1 MNRYLTFAAFAGSL
15 ALGTASNVLAQAP
28 AGQVPGQTPGMI
40 GAGVSA
46 NGVTQFKDER
56 TGKVWTPENVS
67 KDNQTPQQQAAMPAT
82 PADKAFDPTSQ
93 SVGTQLVVQRPRGN
107 LMGTVP
113 ITAGPTVPAV
123 VIDSPWLQAVP
134 QQNWLSVLYVTNN
147 SANVVDPV
155 VGCTFT
161 NGGRPVQDTRVV
173 LSPAG
178 PGERWG
184 VPVYGPPVTTFV
196 DRVTCRLLSP
206 V

>member
-1 MNRYLTFAAFAGSL
+1 MNRYLTLTALAGSL
-15 ALGTASNVLAQAP
+15 ALGAGSQVLAQGP
-28 AGQVPGQTPGMI
+28 RVI
-40 GAGVSA
+40 DAGVSA

-56 TGKVWTPENVS
+56 TGKVWTPDNVS

-82 PADKAFDPTSQ
+82 SADKAFDPSSQ
-93 SVGTQLVVQRPRGN
+93 SVGTQVVLQRPRGN

-206 V
+206 I

>member
-1 MNRYLTFAAFAGSL
+1 MYRYLTLAGYAASL
-15 ALGTASNVLAQAP
+15 ALGAATPVSAQAP
-28 AGQVPGQTPGMI
+28 AAQTPGMI

-67 KDNQTPQQQAAMPAT
+67 KDNQTPQQQAATPAT

-93 SVGTQLVVQRPRGN
+93 SVGTQVVVQRPRGN

-206 V
+206 A

>member
-1 MNRYLTFAAFAGSL
+1 MKHSITLTAIAGILTFAA
-15 ALGTASNVLAQAP
+15 ASAFAQAP
-28 AGQVPGQTPGMI
+28 GTV

-46 NGVTQFKDER
+46 NGLTQFKDEK

-67 KDNQTPQQQAAMPAT
+67 KDNQTPQQQAAMPQSST
-82 PADKAFDPTSQ
+82 DKAFDPNSQ
-93 SVGTQLVVQRPRGN
+93 VVSTQVVLQRPKGN

-113 ITAGPTVPAV
+113 IAAGPNVPVV

-147 SANVVDPV
+147 SANVVDAV

-161 NGGRPVQDTRVV
+161 NGGRPVQDTRIV
-173 LSPAG
+173 LQPSG

-184 VPVYGPPVTTFV
+184 FPVYGPPVTTFV
-196 DRVTCRLLSP
+196 DRVTCRVLSP
-206 V
+206 A

>member
-1 MNRYLTFAAFAGSL
+1 MKRQTSL
-15 ALGTASNVLAQAP
+15 AVAVGALIVASSTIAYSQAP
-28 AGQVPGQTPGMI
+28 GAV

-46 NGVTQFKDER
+46 NGVAQFKDER

-67 KDNQTPQQQAAMPAT
+67 KDNQTPQQQSAMPST
-82 PADKAFDPTSQ
+82 PSDKAFDPNSQ

-107 LMGTVP
+107 LMGVLP

-134 QQNWLSVLYVTNN
+134 QQSWLSVLYVTNN
-147 SANVVDPV
+147 SANVVDVV
-155 VGCTFT
+155 VGCMFT

-173 LSPAG
+173 LPPSG

-184 VPVYGPPVTTFV
+184 VPVYGPAVSTFV
-196 DRVTCRLLSP
+196 DRVTCRILAP

>member
-1 MNRYLTFAAFAGSL
+1 MNRNIALRTFAGFVALGLAGS
-15 ALGTASNVLAQAP
+15 ALAQSP
-28 AGQVPGQTPGMI
+28 ANQSSGMI

-67 KDNQTPQQQAAMPAT
+67 KDNQIPQQQAATPAT
-82 PADKAFDPTSQ
+82 PADKAFDPNSQ
-93 SVGTQLVVQRPRGN
+93 SVGTRVVVQRPRGN

-113 ITAGPTVPAV
+113 ITAGPTVPTV

-134 QQNWLSVLYVTNN
+134 QENWLSVLYVTNN
-147 SANVVDPV
+147 GANVVDPV

-161 NGGRPVQDTRVV
+161 NGGRPVQDTRIV

-206 V
+206 L

>member
-1 MNRYLTFAAFAGSL
+1 MKHSLTLTAIAGILTFSAAPAF
-15 ALGTASNVLAQAP
+15 AQAP
-28 AGQVPGQTPGMI
+28 GTV

-46 NGVTQFKDER
+46 NGLTQFKDEK

-67 KDNQTPQQQAAMPAT
+67 KDNQTPQQQAAMPQSST
-82 PADKAFDPTSQ
+82 DKAFDPNSQ
-93 SVGTQLVVQRPRGN
+93 VVSTQVVLQRPKGN

-113 ITAGPTVPAV
+113 ITAGPNVPVV

-147 SANVVDPV
+147 SANVVDAV

-161 NGGRPVQDTRVV
+161 NGGRPVQDTRIV
-173 LSPAG
+173 LQPSG

-184 VPVYGPPVTTFV
+184 FPVYGPPVTTFV
-196 DRVTCRLLSP
+196 DRVTCRVLSP
-206 V
+206 A

>member
-1 MNRYLTFAAFAGSL
+1 MIMKRSALLATLAASVVV
-15 ALGTASNVLAQAP
+15 ASTSAFAQAP
-28 AGQVPGQTPGMI
+28 GTV
-40 GAGVSA
+40 GAGVST
-46 NGVTQFKDER
+46 NGLTQFKDER

-67 KDNQTPQQQAAMPAT
+67 KDNQTPQQQAAMPKT
-82 PADKAFDPTSQ
+82 PADKAFDPSGQ
-93 SVGTQLVVQRPRGN
+93 SVATQVVVQRPRGN

-113 ITAGPTVPAV
+113 ITAGPTVPVV

-134 QQNWLSVLYVTNN
+134 QQNWLTVVYVTNN
-147 SANVVDPV
+147 SGSVVDPV

-184 VPVYGPPVTTFV
+184 VPVYGPPVSTFV
-196 DRVTCRLLSP
+196 DRVTCRILSP
-206 V
+206 A

>member
-1 MNRYLTFAAFAGSL
+1 MKRYLTLSVVAGSL
-15 ALGTASNVLAQAP
+15 ALGAASPVFA
-28 AGQVPGQTPGMI
+28 QTPSMI
-40 GAGVSA
+40 DAGVSA
-46 NGVTQFKDER
+46 NGITQFKDER
-56 TGKVWTPENVS
+56 PGKVWTPENVS

-82 PADKAFDPTSQ
+82 PADKAFDPNSQ
-93 SVGTQLVVQRPRGN
+93 SVGTQVVVQRPRGN

-206 V
+206 M

>member
-1 MNRYLTFAAFAGSL
+1 MKYSIFSAVAATL
-15 ALGTASNVLAQAP
+15 AVAAASPASAQAP
-28 AGQVPGQTPGMI
+28 GAQPPGAI

-46 NGVTQFKDER
+46 NGMTQFKDEK

-67 KDNQTPQQQAAMPAT
+67 KDNQTPAQQAAVPST
-82 PADKAFDPTSQ
+82 SADKAFDPNSQ
-93 SVGTQLVVQRPRGN
+93 TVGTQMVVQRPRGN
-107 LMGTVP
+107 LMGMVP
-113 ITAGPTVPAV
+113 ITAGPSVPTV
-123 VIDSPWLQAVP
+123 VIDSPWLQAGP
-134 QQNWLSVLYVTNN
+134 QQNWLSVLYITNN

-155 VGCTFT
+155 VGCVFT

-184 VPVYGPPVTTFV
+184 VPVYGPPVSTFV

-206 V
+206 A

>member
-1 MNRYLTFAAFAGSL
+1 MYRPIAFIFVAAGFAV
-15 ALGTASNVLAQAP
+15 ASASPGFAQAP
-28 AGQVPGQTPGMI
+28 GAQVSGPI
-40 GAGVSA
+40 GAGVTA
-46 NGVTQFKDER
+46 NSLTQFKDVR

-67 KDNQTPQQQAAMPAT
+67 KDNQTPQQQAAAPSSS
-82 PADKAFDPTSQ
+82 ADKAFDPNSQ
-93 SVGTQLVVQRPRGN
+93 TAGTQVVVQRPRGN
-107 LMGTVP
+107 LMGVVP
-113 ITAGPTVPAV
+113 ITAGPSMPAV

-147 SANVVDPV
+147 SGNVVDPV
-155 VGCTFT
+155 VGCVFT

-206 V
+206 A

>member
-1 MNRYLTFAAFAGSL
+1 MNRYITLTAVAAGL
-15 ALGTASNVLAQAP
+15 ALAAASAALAQAP
-28 AGQVPGQTPGMI
+28 AAPMSGTI

-46 NGVTQFKDER
+46 TGATQFKDER

-82 PADKAFDPTSQ
+82 PADKAFDPNSQ
-93 SVGTQLVVQRPRGN
+93 SVRTQVVAQRPRGN

-184 VPVYGPPVTTFV
+184 VPVYGPPVSTFV

-206 V
+206 M

>member
-1 MNRYLTFAAFAGSL
+1 MNRYIVLTAAAGAL
-15 ALGTASNVLAQAP
+15 ALATMSPALAQ
-28 AGQVPGQTPGMI
+28 VPTAQTPGTI
-40 GAGVSA
+40 GAGVSVD
-46 NGVTQFKDER
+46 GVAQFKDER

-67 KDNQTPQQQAAMPAT
+67 KDNQTPQQQAAMPTT
-82 PADKAFDPTSQ
+82 PADKAFDPNSQ
-93 SVGTQLVVQRPRGN
+93 SVATQVVVQRPRGN

-155 VGCTFT
+155 VGCTFS
-161 NGGRPVQDTRVV
+161 NGGRPVQDTRIV

-184 VPVYGPPVTTFV
+184 VPVHGPPVSTFV

-206 V
+206 A

>member
-1 MNRYLTFAAFAGSL
+1 MNRNITLAI
-15 ALGTASNVLAQAP
+15 ALGALTVGSSAVASAQAP
-28 AGQVPGQTPGMI
+28 ASV

-67 KDNQTPQQQAAMPAT
+67 KDNQTPQQQAAMPQT
-82 PADKAFDPTSQ
+82 PADKAFDPNSQ
-93 SVGTQLVVQRPRGN
+93 SVPTQVVVQRPRGN

-134 QQNWLSVLYVTNN
+134 QQNWLSVVYVTNN
-147 SANVVDPV
+147 SASVVDPV

-173 LSPAG
+173 LTPAG

-184 VPVYGPPVTTFV
+184 VPVYGPPVSTFV

>member
-1 MNRYLTFAAFAGSL
+1 MIYSILRAIAATL
-15 ALGTASNVLAQAP
+15 AVAAASPAFAQAP
-28 AGQVPGQTPGMI
+28 AAQTPGAI

-46 NGVTQFKDER
+46 NGITEFKDEK

-67 KDNQTPQQQAAMPAT
+67 KDNQTPAQQAAVPSSS
-82 PADKAFDPTSQ
+82 ADKAFDPNSQ
-93 SVGTQLVVQRPRGN
+93 TVGMQTVVQRPRGN

-113 ITAGPTVPAV
+113 ITAGPSVPTV

-134 QQNWLSVLYVTNN
+134 QQNWLSVLYITNN

-155 VGCTFT
+155 VGCVFT

-184 VPVYGPPVTTFV
+184 VPVYGPPVSTFV

-206 V
+206 A

>member
-1 MNRYLTFAAFAGSL
+1 MNRYIVLTAAAGAL
-15 ALGTASNVLAQAP
+15 ALATMSPALAQ
-28 AGQVPGQTPGMI
+28 VPTAQTPGTI
-40 GAGVSA
+40 GAGVSVD
-46 NGVTQFKDER
+46 GVAQFKDER

-67 KDNQTPQQQAAMPAT
+67 KDNQTPQQQAAMPTT
-82 PADKAFDPTSQ
+82 PADKAFDPNSQ
-93 SVGTQLVVQRPRGN
+93 SVATQVVVQRPRGN

-155 VGCTFT
+155 VGCTFS
-161 NGGRPVQDTRVV
+161 NGGRAVQDTRIV

-184 VPVYGPPVTTFV
+184 VPVYGPPVSTFV

-206 V
+206 A

>member
-1 MNRYLTFAAFAGSL
+1 MNRYFTLTAVVGGL
-15 ALGTASNVLAQAP
+15 ALAALSPALAQVP
-28 AGQVPGQTPGMI
+28 AAQTPGMI

-46 NGVTQFKDER
+46 DGATQFKDER

-82 PADKAFDPTSQ
+82 PADKAFDPNSQ
-93 SVGTQLVVQRPRGN
+93 SVATQVVVQRPRAN

-147 SANVVDPV
+147 SGNVVDPV

-161 NGGRPVQDTRVV
+161 NGGRPVQDTRVI

-184 VPVYGPPVTTFV
+184 VPVYGPPVSTFV

-206 V
+206 A

>member
-1 MNRYLTFAAFAGSL
+1 MKRHFTLFL
-15 ALGTASNVLAQAP
+15 ATSALAVASAMPAHAQAP
-28 AGQVPGQTPGMI
+28 VAQAPGMI

-46 NGVTQFKDER
+46 NGMTQFKDER

-67 KDNQTPQQQAAMPAT
+67 KDNQTPQQQAAMPSTA
-82 PADKAFDPTSQ
+82 ADKAFDPTSQ
-93 SVGTQLVVQRPRGN
+93 SVGTKVVVQRPRGN
-107 LMGTVP
+107 LMGVVP
-113 ITAGPTVPAV
+113 ITAGPTVPSV

-147 SANVVDPV
+147 SASVVDPV
-155 VGCTFT
+155 VGCVFT

-184 VPVYGPPVTTFV
+184 VPVYGPPVSTFV

-206 V
+206 A

>member
-1 MNRYLTFAAFAGSL
+1 MKYSIFSAVAATL
-15 ALGTASNVLAQAP
+15 AVAAASPASAQAP
-28 AGQVPGQTPGMI
+28 GAQPPGAI

-46 NGVTQFKDER
+46 NGMTQFKDEK

-67 KDNQTPQQQAAMPAT
+67 KDNQTPAQQAAVPST
-82 PADKAFDPTSQ
+82 SADKAFDPNSQ
-93 SVGTQLVVQRPRGN
+93 TVGTQMVVQRPRGT
-107 LMGTVP
+107 LMGMVP
-113 ITAGPTVPAV
+113 ITAGPSVPTV

-134 QQNWLSVLYVTNN
+134 QQNWLSVLYITNN

-155 VGCTFT
+155 VGCVFT

-184 VPVYGPPVTTFV
+184 VPVYGPPVSTFV

-206 V
+206 A

>member
-1 MNRYLTFAAFAGSL
+1 MNRYFTCVAVVGGLAFAVAGP
-15 ALGTASNVLAQAP
+15 ALAQAP
-28 AGQVPGQTPGMI
+28 VAPAPGTI

-46 NGVTQFKDER
+46 NGMTQFKDER

-67 KDNQTPQQQAAMPAT
+67 KDNQSPQQQAAAPST
-82 PADKAFDPTSQ
+82 SADKAFDPNSQ
-93 SVGTQLVVQRPRGN
+93 SVGTRVVVQRPRGN

-161 NGGRPVQDTRVV
+161 NGGRPVQDTRIV

-184 VPVYGPPVTTFV
+184 VPVYGPPVSTFV
-196 DRVTCRLLSP
+196 DRVTCRLLAP
-206 V
+206 A

>member
-1 MNRYLTFAAFAGSL
+1 MKRHFTLFL
-15 ALGTASNVLAQAP
+15 ATSALAVASAMPAHAQAP
-28 AGQVPGQTPGMI
+28 VAQAPGMI

-46 NGVTQFKDER
+46 NGMIQFKDER

-67 KDNQTPQQQAAMPAT
+67 KDNQTPQQQAAMPSTA
-82 PADKAFDPTSQ
+82 ADKAFDPTSQ
-93 SVGTQLVVQRPRGN
+93 SVGTKVVVQRPRGN
-107 LMGTVP
+107 LMGVVP
-113 ITAGPTVPAV
+113 ITAGPTVPSV

-147 SANVVDPV
+147 SASVVDPV
-155 VGCTFT
+155 VGCVFT

-184 VPVYGPPVTTFV
+184 VPVYGPPVSTFV

-206 V
+206 A

>member
-1 MNRYLTFAAFAGSL
+1 MNRYSTIAAVAVATVFAAS
-15 ALGTASNVLAQAP
+15 ASAQAP
-28 AGQVPGQTPGMI
+28 TGQTSGSI
-40 GAGVSA
+40 AAGVSA

-67 KDNQTPQQQAAMPAT
+67 KDNQTPQQQAAVPST
-82 PADKAFDPTSQ
+82 SADKAFDPSAQ
-93 SVGTQLVVQRPRGN
+93 SAPTQVVVQRPRGT
-107 LMGTVP
+107 LMGVVP
-113 ITAGPTVPAV
+113 ITAGPSVPAV

-134 QQNWLSVLYVTNN
+134 QQNWLSVVYVTNN

-155 VGCTFT
+155 VGCVFT
-161 NGGRPVQDTRVV
+161 NGGRPVQDTRIM

-184 VPVYGPPVTTFV
+184 VPVYGPPVSTFV

-206 V
+206 A

>member
-1 MNRYLTFAAFAGSL
+1 MKRHFTLFL
-15 ALGTASNVLAQAP
+15 ATSALAVASAMPAHAQAP
-28 AGQVPGQTPGMI
+28 VAQAPGMI

-46 NGVTQFKDER
+46 NGMTQFKDER

-67 KDNQTPQQQAAMPAT
+67 KDNQTPQQQAAMPSTA
-82 PADKAFDPTSQ
+82 ADKAFDPTSQ
-93 SVGTQLVVQRPRGN
+93 SVGTKVVVQRPRGN
-107 LMGTVP
+107 LMGVVP
-113 ITAGPTVPAV
+113 ITAGPAVPSV

-147 SANVVDPV
+147 SASVVDPV
-155 VGCTFT
+155 VGCVFT

-184 VPVYGPPVTTFV
+184 VPVYGPPVSTFV

-206 V
+206 A

>member
-1 MNRYLTFAAFAGSL
+1 MNRYLTLTVVVGSL
-15 ALGTASNVLAQAP
+15 ALGAGSQALAQAP
-28 AGQVPGQTPGMI
+28 RVI
-40 GAGVSA
+40 DAGVSA

-56 TGKVWTPENVS
+56 TGKVWTPDNVS

-82 PADKAFDPTSQ
+82 SADKAFDPSSQ
-93 SVGTQLVVQRPRGN
+93 SVGTQVVLQRPRGN

-206 V
+206 I

>member
-1 MNRYLTFAAFAGSL
+1 MQRHISL
-15 ALGTASNVLAQAP
+15 ALAASAIAISSSASAFAQAP
-28 AGQVPGQTPGMI
+28 GIQAPGTV

-46 NGVTQFKDER
+46 SGMTQFKDEK

-67 KDNQTPQQQAAMPAT
+67 KDNQSPQQQAAMPKTA
-82 PADKAFDPTSQ
+82 ADKAFDPNSQ
-93 SVGTQLVVQRPRGN
+93 AVSNQVVVQRPRGN

-113 ITAGPTVPAV
+113 ITAGPTVPVV

-147 SANVVDPV
+147 SANVVDAV

-173 LSPAG
+173 LSPSG

-196 DRVTCRLLSP
+196 DRVTCRMLSP
-206 V
+206 I

>member
-1 MNRYLTFAAFAGSL
+1 MNRYFTRVAVLGGL
-15 ALGTASNVLAQAP
+15 ALAVAGPALAQAP
-28 AGQVPGQTPGMI
+28 VAPAPGTV
-40 GAGVSA
+40 GAGVSV

-67 KDNQTPQQQAAMPAT
+67 KDNQTPQQQAAARST
-82 PADKAFDPTSQ
+82 SADKAFDPNSQ
-93 SVGTQLVVQRPRGN
+93 SVGTQVVVQRPRGN

-161 NGGRPVQDTRVV
+161 NGGRPVQDTRIV

-184 VPVYGPPVTTFV
+184 VPVYGPPVSTFV

-206 V
+206 A

>member
-1 MNRYLTFAAFAGSL
+1 MKYSIFSAVAATL
-15 ALGTASNVLAQAP
+15 AVAAASPASAQAP
-28 AGQVPGQTPGMI
+28 GAQPPGAI

-46 NGVTQFKDER
+46 NGMTQFKDEK

-67 KDNQTPQQQAAMPAT
+67 KDNQTPAQQAAVPST
-82 PADKAFDPTSQ
+82 SADKAFDPNSQ
-93 SVGTQLVVQRPRGN
+93 TVGTQMVVQRPRGN
-107 LMGTVP
+107 LMGMVP
-113 ITAGPTVPAV
+113 ITAGPSVPTV

-134 QQNWLSVLYVTNN
+134 QQNWLSVLYITNN
-147 SANVVDPV
+147 SANDVDPV
-155 VGCTFT
+155 VGCVFT

-184 VPVYGPPVTTFV
+184 VPVYGPPVSTFV

-206 V
+206 A

>member
-1 MNRYLTFAAFAGSL
+1 MNRYLTLSVVAGSL
-15 ALGTASNVLAQAP
+15 ALGAASPVFAQT
-28 AGQVPGQTPGMI
+28 QGMI

-82 PADKAFDPTSQ
+82 PADKAFDPNNQ
-93 SVGTQLVVQRPRGN
+93 SVGTQVVVQRPRGN
-107 LMGTVP
+107 LMGTGP

-206 V
+206 I

>member
-1 MNRYLTFAAFAGSL
+1 MKRKIHLAAVATAL
-15 ALGTASNVLAQAP
+15 AFVAAP
-28 AGQVPGQTPGMI
+28 AFSQVPPGSV

-46 NGVTQFKDER
+46 NGVTQFRDER

-67 KDNQTPQQQAAMPAT
+67 KDNQTPQQQAAMPVT
-82 PADKAFDPTSQ
+82 PADRAFDPNSQ
-93 SVGTQLVVQRPRGN
+93 AVSTQVVIQRPRGN
-107 LMGTVP
+107 LMGIVP
-113 ITAGPTVPAV
+113 ITAGPTVPLV

-147 SANVVDPV
+147 GSGVVDPV

-161 NGGRPVQDTRVV
+161 NGGRPVQDTRVI
-173 LSPAG
+173 LPPAG

-184 VPVYGPPVTTFV
+184 VPVYGPPVMTFV
-196 DRVTCRLLSP
+196 DRVVCRILSP

>member
-1 MNRYLTFAAFAGSL
+1 MKRSLTLASMAGIVTLAA
-15 ALGTASNVLAQAP
+15 ASAFAQAP
-28 AGQVPGQTPGMI
+28 GTV

-46 NGVTQFKDER
+46 NGLTQFKDER

-67 KDNQTPQQQAAMPAT
+67 KDNQTPQQQAAMPQT
-82 PADKAFDPTSQ
+82 QADKAFDPNSQ
-93 SVGTQLVVQRPRGN
+93 VGSTQVVVQRPRGN

-113 ITAGPTVPAV
+113 ITAGPTVPVV

-147 SANVVDPV
+147 SANVVETV

-173 LSPAG
+173 LQPSG

-184 VPVYGPPVTTFV
+184 FPVYGPPVTTFV
-196 DRVTCRLLSP
+196 DRVTCRVISP
-206 V
+206 A

>member
-1 MNRYLTFAAFAGSL
+1 MKYSISSAVAATL
-15 ALGTASNVLAQAP
+15 AVAAASPASAQAP
-28 AGQVPGQTPGMI
+28 GAQPPGAI

-46 NGVTQFKDER
+46 NGMTQFKDEK

-67 KDNQTPQQQAAMPAT
+67 KDNQTPAQQAAVPST
-82 PADKAFDPTSQ
+82 SADKAFDPNSQ
-93 SVGTQLVVQRPRGN
+93 TVGTQMVVQRPRGN
-107 LMGTVP
+107 LMGMVP
-113 ITAGPTVPAV
+113 ITAGPSVPTV

-134 QQNWLSVLYVTNN
+134 QQNWLSVLYITNN

-155 VGCTFT
+155 VGCVFT

-184 VPVYGPPVTTFV
+184 VPVYGPPVSTFV

-206 V
+206 A

>member
-1 MNRYLTFAAFAGSL
+1 MKRHFTLFLATSALTV
-15 ALGTASNVLAQAP
+15 ASAMPAHAQAP
-28 AGQVPGQTPGMI
+28 AAQAPGMI

-46 NGVTQFKDER
+46 NGMTQFKDER

-67 KDNQTPQQQAAMPAT
+67 KDNQTPQQQAAMPSTA
-82 PADKAFDPTSQ
+82 ADKAFDPTSQ
-93 SVGTQLVVQRPRGN
+93 SVGTKVVVQRPRGN
-107 LMGTVP
+107 LMGVVP
-113 ITAGPTVPAV
+113 ITAGPTVPSV

-147 SANVVDPV
+147 SASVVDPV
-155 VGCTFT
+155 VGCVFT
-161 NGGRPVQDTRVV
+161 NGGRPV

-184 VPVYGPPVTTFV
+184 VPVYGPPVSTFV

-206 V
+206 A